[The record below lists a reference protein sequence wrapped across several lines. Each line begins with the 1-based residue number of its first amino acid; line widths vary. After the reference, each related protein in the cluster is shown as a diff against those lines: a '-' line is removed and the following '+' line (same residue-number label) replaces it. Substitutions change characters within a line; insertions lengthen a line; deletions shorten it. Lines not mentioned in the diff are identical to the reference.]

1 MQFNF
6 ANIPY
11 LPHLSYTAIVMSD
24 SVTVNNNPDSI
35 RLRKNLTYLH
45 FLFHATICQQ
55 LSR

>member
-45 FLFHATICQQ
+45 FLFHATIYQQ